1 MCIGDQTHTGAV
13 SSGSTR
19 PLYADLQL
27 AAGSRIELPVAKELS
42 ALLYLYEGE
51 ADLLAAD
58 EQKPLPLHAASLLG
72 EGDRVVI
79 EAGDQ
84 PCRILLIAGQ
94 PIREPVAQY
103 GPFVMNT
110 REELEQAL
118 QDFREGRLTD
128 PAA

>member
-1 MCIGDQTHTGAV
+1 M
-13 SSGSTR
+13 
-19 PLYADLQL
+19 
-27 AAGSRIELPVAKELS
+27 
-42 ALLYLYEGE
+42 
-51 ADLLAAD
+51 
-58 EQKPLPLHAASLLG
+58 
-72 EGDRVVI
+72 VI

-103 GPFVMNT
+103 GPLVMNT